1 MAKKSTN
8 PANIQPPAMM
18 TVAEFAKH
26 RGVSHGSVV
35 AALRNRTIEYAN
47 GKDRLIDPQAAD
59 PLLDAAIARSG
70 KNTGTGDDGSDLAST
85 SARLNVARADREEAQ
100 AVIAQLKAAQMR
112 GELIAVADLAPVLY
126 GLARV
131 LRERLMSS
139 AQRLGPILAAEPR
152 AVRCTL
158 AIEREVGAALTEF
171 AEGIP
176 TALASVAKQTTAA
189 AETDA

>member
-1 MAKKSTN
+1 
-8 PANIQPPAMM
+8 
-18 TVAEFAKH
+18 
-26 RGVSHGSVV
+26 
-35 AALRNRTIEYAN
+35 
-47 GKDRLIDPQAAD
+47 
-59 PLLDAAIARSG
+59 LLDAAIARSG

>member
-18 TVAEFAKH
+18 TVAEYAKH

-47 GKDRLIDPQAAD
+47 GKDRLIDPRAAD

-126 GLARV
+126 SLARV

-189 AETDA
+189 AETGE